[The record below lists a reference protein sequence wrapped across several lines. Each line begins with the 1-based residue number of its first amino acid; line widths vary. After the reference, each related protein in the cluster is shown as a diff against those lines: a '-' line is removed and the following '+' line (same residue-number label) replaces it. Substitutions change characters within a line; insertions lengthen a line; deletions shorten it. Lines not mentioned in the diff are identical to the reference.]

1 MFFSW
6 IKHFQSAFFVWML
19 CCHFTNL
26 NFSAHCLH
34 KLVTHEHCFLP
45 SFLFLYRNTVQHA
58 HSENARMQKSV
69 RHVRISLCPNVRIQ
83 RMYIKTECGTWS
95 FHYERISFP
104 ACSLRA
110 YYIYENWHHD
120 LAINISLTVFSFC
133 WFISYFGRSY
143 EVFTRV
149 LFSVTLHIM
158 ADVQSHQNISN
169 HWFTYDQIIK
179 SIKQSLGFNFHH
191 LTSLT

>member
-6 IKHFQSAFFVWML
+6 IKRFQSTFFVWML

-58 HSENARMQKSV
+58 HSEIVRMQKSV

-83 RMYIKTECGTWS
+83 RMYIKKRMRDLKIFSLWAYFVTCVFAMCVLHCMFMKISTMFWPL
-95 FHYERISFP
+95 ISFT
-104 ACSLRA
+104 
-110 YYIYENWHHD
+110 WG
-120 LAINISLTVFSFC
+120 F
-133 WFISYFGRSY
+133 
-143 EVFTRV
+143 
-149 LFSVTLHIM
+149 
-158 ADVQSHQNISN
+158 QSWLCQAGVVS
-169 HWFTYDQIIK
+169 
-179 SIKQSLGFNFHH
+179 
-191 LTSLT
+191 